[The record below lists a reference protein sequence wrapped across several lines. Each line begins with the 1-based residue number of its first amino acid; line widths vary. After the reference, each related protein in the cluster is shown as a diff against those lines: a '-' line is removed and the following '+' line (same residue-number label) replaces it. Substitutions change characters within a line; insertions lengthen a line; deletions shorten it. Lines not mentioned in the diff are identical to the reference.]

1 MTSTGKGVLL
11 TGLMALG
18 LSASATAN
26 DTRVFTLK
34 HPAPRVGE
42 AFSVEHRTRFVLQTV
57 GGPEE
62 GRMETTSAFK
72 VRILKSEGARFLTRL
87 EIAPASMMT
96 EMHGKVEKEA
106 APERRFE
113 GLLDASEI
121 SLLPAPD
128 GRGEGVGAL
137 KAKES
142 VKVGESWTCERAIPF
157 QKTMSVPIK
166 ATYTVASVEK
176 DPNGHD
182 LLRLVLKSEGCLEIK
197 GTQVKVTVAG
207 DGEALVDPER
217 ADRPLQ
223 VNVSYRFATSGGEGA
238 DTETRTET
246 TIRTHD
252 LGVAAETS
260 SVSAQEKSR

>member
-1 MTSTGKGVLL
+1 MTGTGKGVLL
-11 TGLMALG
+11 AGLMALG
-18 LSASATAN
+18 VTASATAN

-34 HPAPRVGE
+34 HPAPRAGD
-42 AFSVEHRTRFVLQTV
+42 AFSVEQRTRLVLQTI

-62 GRMETTSAFK
+62 GRFETSSAFK
-72 VRILKSEGARFLTRL
+72 VRILKNEGARYLTRV
-87 EIAPASMMT
+87 EIAPASMVT
-96 EMHGKVEKEA
+96 EMHGKVEKDA

-113 GLLDASEI
+113 GLLDAGEI

-137 KAKES
+137 TAKQS
-142 VKVGESWTCERAIPF
+142 VKVGETWTCERTIPF
-157 QKTMSVPIK
+157 QKTLSVPIK

-176 DPNGHD
+176 DPSGHD
-182 LLRLVLKSEGCLEIK
+182 LLRLVLKSEGCLEVT
-197 GTQVKVTVAG
+197 GTPVKVTVAG
-207 DGEALVDPER
+207 DGEALVDPEH

-223 VNVSYRFATSGGEGA
+223 VSISYRFATSGGEGA

-246 TIRTHD
+246 TIRTHE